1 MVQSVYNH
9 TDTRQITTVLNSVVN
24 LLDSATGSVTLAN
37 STTTT
42 TVTNAKVTTASR
54 IFLQPRNAN
63 AATSGAFVSAITNGS
78 FTISHASATTERAF
92 DYLIYSA

>member
-9 TDTRQITTVLNSVVN
+9 ADTRQITTVLNEVVK

-37 STTTT
+37 SATTT
-42 TVTNAKVTTASR
+42 TVTNAKITTASR
-54 IFLQPRNAN
+54 IFLQPRNA
-63 AATSGAFVSAITNGS
+63 AAVGSGAFISAITNGS
-78 FTISHASATTERAF
+78 FTIGHASAMTERAF